1 MPLNNDAVD
10 SWNHPKIPRIK
21 ELEQQTPNNEMESDR
36 IDSPE
41 DLDTSYA
48 SLLGISVIGLQRDS
62 TTTFS
67 AHYEYMYLD
76 CALRMKADSN
86 STIKFFLSLPERYI
100 EPIGWPY
107 NSSEG
112 ASDLHRVF
120 NVTYVIPM
128 QIAYYESSFSFVSM
142 HNDTNGTLPAARY
155 FCVSRYLNQ
164 QIATYECAMH
174 SLMVEASVKCSGA
187 ASAVEK
193 IRRSV
198 EPRAISDNSTG
209 RPWDVV
215 HTYQAY
221 RYFIKYFSSLGGT
234 VSKH

>member
-155 FCVSRYLNQ
+155 FCGSRYLNQ